1 MITKIFPISLIA
13 LDIIAAI
20 IYLCMKDYRRG
31 IYWLAAAVLTITV
44 TF

>member
-1 MITKIFPISLIA
+1 MITKIFPISLII

-20 IYLCMKDYRRG
+20 VYLYMHDYRRCR
-31 IYWLAAAVLTITV
+31 YWLAAAVLTITV